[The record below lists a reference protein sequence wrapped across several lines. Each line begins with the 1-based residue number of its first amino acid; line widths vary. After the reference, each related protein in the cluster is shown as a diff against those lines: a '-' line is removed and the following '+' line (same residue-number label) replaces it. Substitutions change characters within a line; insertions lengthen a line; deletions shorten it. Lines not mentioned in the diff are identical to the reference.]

1 MLKRSQE
8 MAELF
13 FQHDEITYIYDT
25 KLLKLYR
32 LEGNRSIE
40 ISSPET
46 LRNVRLFSSEIS
58 RKQALEMVA
67 DRCPN

>member
-1 MLKRSQE
+1 

-13 FQHDEITYIYDT
+13 FQHDEVTYIYDT
-25 KLLKLYR
+25 KLLKLFR
-32 LEGNRSIE
+32 LEGNQSLE
-40 ISSPET
+40 INSPET
-46 LRNVRLFSSEIS
+46 LRSVRLFSSEIS